1 MYILNATSEEIIM
14 KPSGLPLTTLKEIH
28 IKNGKGSETT
38 RILKGKRVV
47 SRKTRSINL
56 IRKPKKRSTRRA

>member
-1 MYILNATSEEIIM
+1 MYILNATSEKTII
-14 KPSGLPLTTLKEIH
+14 KPSGLPSTTLREIH

-38 RILKGKRVV
+38 RVLKGKRVM

-56 IRKPKKRSTRRA
+56 IRKKRVTRRV

>member
-1 MYILNATSEEIIM
+1 MYILNAASEETVI
-14 KPSGLPLTTLKEIH
+14 KPSGLPSTTLREIH

-38 RILKGKRVV
+38 RVLKGKRVM

-56 IRKPKKRSTRRA
+56 IRKKRGTRKSL